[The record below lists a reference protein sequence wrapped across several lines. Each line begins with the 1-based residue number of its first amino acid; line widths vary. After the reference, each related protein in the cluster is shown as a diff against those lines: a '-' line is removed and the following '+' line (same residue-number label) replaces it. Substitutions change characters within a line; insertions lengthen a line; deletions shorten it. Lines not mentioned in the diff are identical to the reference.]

1 METSRD
7 GRGTLA
13 ALPRATQTSPGAP
26 DLSPTDDPKVL
37 AFRARAAAIRERR
50 AKEIHE
56 PETTV
61 GEPRSITPD
70 DIGPI
75 YGEAGQ

>member
-1 METSRD
+1 MHAFRIRIRIRRCKHALSLRSSAGSGMLPECSR
-7 GRGTLA
+7 
-13 ALPRATQTSPGAP
+13 SPGSVP
-26 DLSPTDDPKVL
+26 NGRSEGPRVS
-37 AFRARAAAIRERR
+37 
-50 AKEIHE
+50 IHE